1 MFCSVKSISLTQE
14 CDVIDL
20 CCSSSDEKSL
30 AVQSI
35 SVTSDDT
42 KHVNTDST
50 SSLSEDSDEEIE
62 YYDGTE
68 ALPIFKSGW
77 KENTLTAMAIAQHLS
92 LQTKMMLSVLQSQPT
107 FKMTQYFWLKY

>member
-1 MFCSVKSISLTQE
+1 MLPM
-14 CDVIDL
+14 

-77 KENTLTAMAIAQHLS
+77 KENSTAPHFTDKNDVICS
-92 LQTKMMLSVLQSQPT
+92 TEPT
-107 FKMTQYFWLKY
+107 NIQDDVVFLVEILGRSEI

>member
-20 CCSSSDEKSL
+20 CCSSSDEESL
-30 AVQSI
+30 AIQSI
-35 SVTSDDT
+35 SMTSEDT

-107 FKMTQYFWLKY
+107 FKSLEG

>member
-68 ALPIFKSGW
+68 ALP
-77 KENTLTAMAIAQHLS
+77 MAIAQHLS

-107 FKMTQYFWLKY
+107 FKMMQYFWLKY